1 MTIRIFSLM
10 GGSTIRVPHGVHI
23 DHSSFSIMGGDDI
36 EAAEEGTAP
45 EAGAPV
51 VRIRSTNIMGG
62 TTVQRGPRK
71 PRRWQGR
78 KRNELP
84 PPEGT
89 AARTTA

>member
-1 MTIRIFSLM
+1 M

-23 DHSSFSIMGGDDI
+23 DHSSFGIMGGDDI

-71 PRRWQGR
+71 PRRWPWQDR
-78 KRNELP
+78 ERTELP
-84 PPEGT
+84 PS
-89 AARTTA
+89 

>member
-1 MTIRIFSLM
+1 M

-23 DHSSFSIMGGDDI
+23 DHSSFGIMGGDDI

-71 PRRWQGR
+71 PLALALAGPRAHRAAALLSGR
-78 KRNELP
+78 QLS
-84 PPEGT
+84 G
-89 AARTTA
+89 AD